1 MAAQYDAFRQEAAF
15 EFVDG
20 AVRAERIDT
29 QIVCLIQ
36 HSGQFLK
43 QMLRFFLCAFKN
55 VALVRLK
62 NGKPCPIVYGR

>member
-1 MAAQYDAFRQEAAF
+1 MSARNDRNMAAQYDAFRQEAAF

-43 QMLRFFLCAFKN
+43 QMLRFFLRAFKN
-55 VALVRLK
+55 EDAVLQM
-62 NGKPCPIVYGR
+62 